1 MSLLDALKRK
11 DEGNVPDVSD
21 MLKKGM
27 SEQDIIDNLRQ
38 QGYDNTTIRMALM
51 NASQAQQANQPPPP
65 PQVQEVNQP
74 IQIQNPQQPKISEET
89 LDAIQGILEQI
100 IEEKWKTAT
109 ADIETLKNENKR
121 NSDMQRTLS
130 EQIERMNQRIDEL
143 QNVMVGKTEE
153 YNKALN
159 DVNIELDAF
168 NKVVDKLV
176 PAFSDSIK
184 ELRDLIEEFK
194 KAQGQ

>member
-11 DEGNVPDVSD
+11 DEGSVPDVSD

-51 NASQAQQANQPPPP
+51 NASQAQQANQSPPP
-65 PQVQEVNQP
+65 PQMQEVNQP
-74 IQIQNPQQPKISEET
+74 AQSQNPQQPKISEDT

-121 NSDMQRTLS
+121 NSDMQRILS

>member
-194 KAQGQ
+194 KVQGQ